1 MIPDA
6 TYWRE
11 CYAEPELMDGVF
23 NAEDH
28 AAYLDRIF
36 ALEGVSVRSMV
47 DLGFGLGHL
56 TDAMIAALRPYEV
69 EATEPSAWA
78 RERAL
83 ARGLGRARALGR
95 PARPRIRDLDLLT
108 WCQEPARPVPFDL
121 GVCTS
126 VLHYLADDELATVLP
141 ALALRVR
148 YLYLTLPTAVDLERQ
163 VRAEGF
169 FDRHAHART
178 RERWWELLGPHFVCV
193 ANRLLESRPLRD
205 PDSVAFEDDLFRF

>member
-11 CYAEPELMDGVF
+11 CYADPELMDGVF

-28 AAYLDRIF
+28 AAYLDRLL
-36 ALEGVSVRSMV
+36 ALEGVTVRTMV

-56 TDAMIAALRPYEV
+56 TDAVIAVLRPREV

-83 ARGLGRARALGR
+83 ARGLGRVRLDGR
-95 PARPRIRDLDLLT
+95 PARPRIRSLDLAA
-108 WCQEPARPVPFDL
+108 WCAEPPPAAPFDL

-126 VLHYLADDELATVLP
+126 VLHYLDDDALALVIP
-141 ALALRVR
+141 ALAQRMR
-148 YLYLTLPTAVDLERQ
+148 YLYLTLPTAHDLARQ
-163 VRAEGF
+163 RADEDF
-169 FDRHAHART
+169 NDRHAIGRT
-178 RERWWELLGPHFVCV
+178 REQWWAALSPHFTCV
-193 ANRLLESRPLRD
+193 ANRLLESRALRD
-205 PDSVAFEDDLFRF
+205 PASPSFEDDLYRF